1 MTATQ
6 TTDIEHHET
15 PTEKLLRMAHQITT
29 FFESYPEEQG
39 VAAIAEHINKFWHRT
54 MRDEFVTTFSES
66 DQALKPLLRK
76 AMPKFK
82 SALPRH

>member
-1 MTATQ
+1 MTATE
-6 TTDIEHHET
+6 TTDTDHRET
-15 PTEKLLRMAHQITT
+15 PKEKLLRMAHQITT

-66 DQALKPLLRK
+66 DPALKPLLRK
-76 AMPKFK
+76 AMPKIK

>member
-1 MTATQ
+1 
-6 TTDIEHHET
+6 
-15 PTEKLLRMAHQITT
+15 
-29 FFESYPEEQG
+29 
-39 VAAIAEHINKFWHRT
+39 

-66 DQALKPLLRK
+66 DPALKPLLRK